1 MTLWRACCLFRRYPA
16 QQVHLVARSISYTP
30 SVCTAEAQAVTVH
43 KYPSTPKL
51 AEKIADDRG
60 CPLCRAGLQKFGY
73 RDVLLLRQ
81 FLTPDGYL
89 IGRRLTG
96 VCPKM
101 QRRITK
107 TIRRSRKLGLLPNFE
122 LKNSPEL
129 SSS

>member
-1 MTLWRACCLFRRYPA
+1 M
-16 QQVHLVARSISYTP
+16 QI
-30 SVCTAEAQAVTVH
+30 AE
-43 KYPSTPKL
+43 
-51 AEKIADDRG
+51 DRG
-60 CPLCRAGLQKFGY
+60 CPLCHAGLQKFGY

-107 TIRRSRKLGLLPNFE
+107 SIRRSRKLGTLIVYTCIDCIIIIARQ
-122 LKNSPEL
+122 
-129 SSS
+129 SS

>member
-1 MTLWRACCLFRRYPA
+1 MTEVVLYLESMLLYSLPV
-16 QQVHLVARSISYTP
+16 QVP
-30 SVCTAEAQAVTVH
+30 
-43 KYPSTPKL
+43 
-51 AEKIADDRG
+51 DDQG

-89 IGRRLTG
+89 IGRRYSG

-107 TIRRSRKLGLLPNFE
+107 AIRRSRQLGTFVLFAVLFCFIFHVHVC
-122 LKNSPEL
+122 NSKAGFTIHATVDVTYDRNAVARIGFN
-129 SSS
+129 